1 MNSWADALGYFESVT
16 EVEPSFAIG
25 YVFAARS
32 LAELGRF
39 EESRKAQSEAQQYG
53 AEQSE
58 IAKITRRRKTLELES
73 ETLQ

>member
-39 EESRKAQSEAQQYG
+39 EESRKAQLEAQQYG
-53 AEQSE
+53 AEHSE
-58 IAKITRRRKTLELES
+58 LDLLTGRL
-73 ETLQ
+73 